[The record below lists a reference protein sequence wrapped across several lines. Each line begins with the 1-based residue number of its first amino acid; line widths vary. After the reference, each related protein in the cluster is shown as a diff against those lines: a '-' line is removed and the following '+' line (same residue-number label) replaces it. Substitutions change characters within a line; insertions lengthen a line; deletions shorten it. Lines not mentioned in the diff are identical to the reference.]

1 MHVMLVIICFA
12 LSLMAC
18 GATYLHVVIIKLIG
32 FSLSYYSTSETL
44 ADFDKQLHFRNDVK
58 VPKSVKSCC
67 RQSQK
72 MDILLML

>member
-1 MHVMLVIICFA
+1 MHVMSVSIYFA

-18 GATYLHVVIIKLIG
+18 GAAYLHVVVIKLIG

-44 ADFDKQLHFRNDVK
+44 ADFDKQLHFRKDVK

-72 MDILLML
+72 MDILLMF